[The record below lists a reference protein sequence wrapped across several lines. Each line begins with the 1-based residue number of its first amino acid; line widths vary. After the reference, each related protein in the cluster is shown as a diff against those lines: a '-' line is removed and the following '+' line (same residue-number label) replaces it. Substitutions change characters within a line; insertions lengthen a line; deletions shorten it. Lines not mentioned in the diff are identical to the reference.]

1 MLQKDSTL
9 YFSSIIF
16 NGYQD
21 NFWNGLRPELSEG
34 GTFMLDLAK
43 RINPN
48 RFVTRNG
55 EWSIPWKQE
64 IPPGFEMPAYDVNFS
79 KSFEQVTDER
89 ALEIKRRINENSEMF
104 AVMYSGGIDSTIIMA
119 ALIKNLTTAELTH
132 IIVCASSHA
141 IIENPMFWKNFIWGK
156 FRIRD
161 SSQNKYDDLMEAGY
175 IAITAD
181 EGDCIF
187 GTALGLTLYSNY
199 DQYLDNVSSTS
210 RSRLEAIK
218 NKLTSADVHYSE
230 YKDIILQH
238 FSIASNPDFAES
250 FYDKFEKNIQTST
263 VPIQSLHDY
272 FWWMI
277 FNIKYL
283 NCSVRGAIY
292 YNDRVPCERAI
303 KQGIINW
310 FNGADYQRWSMVNNN
325 NREKIDFGPASYK
338 MAARRYIHDL
348 DKNDWYFYFKIKLES
363 LGLSIVHD
371 QTVIGIP
378 ADMRPNAR
386 FGMDSNY
393 NLLYIDNPNVQ
404 DFIKSNLIDYKKD
417 W

>member
-1 MLQKDSTL
+1 
-9 YFSSIIF
+9 
-16 NGYQD
+16 
-21 NFWNGLRPELSEG
+21 
-34 GTFMLDLAK
+34 
-43 RINPN
+43 
-48 RFVTRNG
+48 
-55 EWSIPWKQE
+55 
-64 IPPGFEMPAYDVNFS
+64 
-79 KSFEQVTDER
+79 
-89 ALEIKRRINENSEMF
+89 
-104 AVMYSGGIDSTIIMA
+104 
-119 ALIKNLTTAELTH
+119 
-132 IIVCASSHA
+132 
-141 IIENPMFWKNFIWGK
+141 MFWKNFIWGK

-161 SSQNKYDDLMEAGY
+161 SSQNKYDDLIEAGY
-175 IAITAD
+175 VAITAD

-199 DQYLDNVSSTS
+199 DKYLDNVSSTS
-210 RSRLEAIK
+210 KVRLEAIK

-238 FSIASNPDFAES
+238 FSIASNPNFAES

-303 KQGIINW
+303 KKGIINW
-310 FNGADYQRWSMVNNN
+310 FNGTDYQLWSMVNNN

-378 ADMRPNAR
+378 TDLRPNAR